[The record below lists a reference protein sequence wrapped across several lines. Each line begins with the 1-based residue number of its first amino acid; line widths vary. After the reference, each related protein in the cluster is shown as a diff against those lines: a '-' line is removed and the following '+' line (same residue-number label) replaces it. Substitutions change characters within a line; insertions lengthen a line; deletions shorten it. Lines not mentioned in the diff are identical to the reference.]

1 MGLPRRS
8 SPALRNTRTGAW
20 LAEDLEIAGNVWA
33 RGVGLLGRRDLPQG
47 HGLYIPHCN
56 SIHSLFMAFPFDAL
70 FLDKSWKVVHAIDSM
85 RPFRLSRI
93 VFGADG
99 VVELPAGTARA
110 TETRIGDILELTSLP
125 QGGPPSSSPL
135 PPGEG

>member
-1 MGLPRRS
+1 MALPSRS

-33 RGVGLLGRRDLPQG
+33 RGVGLLGRSQLIPR

-70 FLDKSWKVVHAIDSM
+70 FVDKGWKVVHAIDSM

-110 TETRIGDILELTSLP
+110 TATRIGDILELVDAEEP
-125 QGGPPSSSPL
+125 R
-135 PPGEG
+135 